1 MTLPS
6 CISLAPYLLPP
17 SVLTCFVRPFCHRLV
32 TPVRGVCHGGY
43 AYCSRFRNTMRNLLA
58 LLAALAVG
66 LGSALAQQGT
76 GPLLGPGN
84 VGEKD
89 EKGRV
94 KGAGAGEG
102 PHLDFNHMQLERRVD
117 RPEGEAEKDH

>member
-1 MTLPS
+1 
-6 CISLAPYLLPP
+6 
-17 SVLTCFVRPFCHRLV
+17 
-32 TPVRGVCHGGY
+32 
-43 AYCSRFRNTMRNLLA
+43 MRNLLA

-117 RPEGEAEKDH
+117 RPEGEAEKDHKDKGENARSQGNEGQQEGNRGQSPNSASGNTGSGKQP